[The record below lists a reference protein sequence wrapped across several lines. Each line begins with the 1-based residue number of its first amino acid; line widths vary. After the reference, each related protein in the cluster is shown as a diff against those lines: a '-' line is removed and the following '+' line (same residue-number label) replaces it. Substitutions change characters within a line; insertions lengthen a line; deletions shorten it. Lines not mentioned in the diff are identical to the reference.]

1 MIQNRDR
8 STGGFTLLE
17 MMLVV
22 VIIALIAAI
31 AIPKFSRG
39 AAGANDSAVSG
50 NLVTLRNA
58 IDMFQVEH
66 GGVYPTVA
74 NIVTQLTQFSDATG
88 ATSATK
94 DTTHIYGPYLRRVP
108 ALPVGANKG
117 NSGIAAAA
125 GTGVGWIYN
134 AATGAIQTSTT
145 TETDSAG
152 LAYTTY

>member
-1 MIQNRDR
+1 MLENHDR
-8 STGGFTLLE
+8 STRGFTLLE

-39 AAGANDSAVSG
+39 AAGANDSAVSS
-50 NLVTLRNA
+50 NLAVLRNA

-66 GGVYPTVA
+66 AGVYPTVA
-74 NIVTQLTQFSDATG
+74 NIATQLTQFSDATG

-94 DTTHIYGPYLRRVP
+94 DATHVYGPYLRRVP

-134 AATGAIQTSTT
+134 ATTGTIQTSTT

-152 LAYTTY
+152 ALYTTY